1 MSSPG
6 RRDLKPGRRRPEP
19 EVWLG
24 LRGRGRPWRQAVVAA
39 AAPGRELRV
48 EPARHGSGEPKPGC
62 RPLPAIG
69 SPARVLAQGR
79 GRSPVPM
86 QAPRCSHAEALLEL
100 PVRPAP
106 AALRRPLARL
116 PKDPRRWSKPAAGRS
131 FSLRPGLASPPAV
144 RSWSMRQQPASRSP
158 VALLLAAAPSQAA
171 RLRSAALLLAA
182 APSQAARLRSAAPSQ
197 AARLRSAAG
206 SQAAQSWLSRRAA
219 QLPATPKPAG
229 RSWRQAER
237 SRRRRGSLPD
247 VAQLAPASTRT
258 VSALREGPA
267 AGNRRRRKLRAAT
280 PASCA
285 RSEALAA
292 RYRSASAS
300 RRRAVPWAA
309 RSAAPTSSVQRSGSA
324 LDRRRSPPGQEPS
337 GPRRGRA
344 SAWAPQTSARF
355 RLRPRQL
362 RPRAGW
368 PEPTTALPSA
378 WEGPLSARTRG
389 SPGGLRF
396 PAVSG
401 PRSPLRPPPAE
412 GARVL
417 SADRRQASPEAAP
430 APSGPA
436 VAGLFP
442 VDPLGGQSI
451 AAAAT
456 PQRVG
461 NATRIRS

>member
-6 RRDLKPGRRRPEP
+6 RRDLKPSRRRPEP

-24 LRGRGRPWRQAVVAA
+24 LRGRGPPWRQAVVAA
-39 AAPGRELRV
+39 AAPGRELLV
-48 EPARHGSGEPKPGC
+48 EPARRGSEEPKPGC

-79 GRSPVPM
+79 RRSPAPM
-86 QAPRCSHAEALLEL
+86 KAPRCSHAEALLEL

-106 AALRRPLARL
+106 APAPAALQRPVARV
-116 PKDPRRWSKPAAGRS
+116 PKDQRRWSKLAGGRS
-131 FSLRPGLASPPAV
+131 FSPRRGLASPPAV
-144 RSWSMRQQPASRSP
+144 RSWSMRQQPAAGLQAARLRSAAP
-158 VALLLAAAPSQAA
+158 LLAAAPSQAA
-171 RLRSAALLLAA
+171 G
-182 APSQAARLRSAAPSQ
+182 SQAARLRSAE
-197 AARLRSAAG
+197 RSPAT
-206 SQAAQSWLSRRAA
+206 QPWLSRRAA
-219 QLPATPKPAG
+219 QLPATPEPAG

-237 SRRRRGSLPD
+237 SWRRGSLPD
-247 VAQLAPASTRT
+247 VAPLAPASTRT
-258 VSALREGPA
+258 VSAPREGPA

-292 RYRSASAS
+292 RCRSASAS
-300 RRRAVPWAA
+300 QRRAASSAA
-309 RSAAPTSSVQRSGSA
+309 RSAAPTSSAQPSGSA
-324 LDRRRSPPGQEPS
+324 LDRRPSPPGQEPS

-344 SAWAPQTSARF
+344 SAWAPPTSARF
-355 RLRPRQL
+355 RLRPRAL
-362 RPRAGW
+362 RLRAGW
-368 PEPTTALPSA
+368 PEPTRALPSA

-417 SADRRQASPEAAP
+417 SGDRS
-430 APSGPA
+430 
-436 VAGLFP
+436 
-442 VDPLGGQSI
+442 
-451 AAAAT
+451 
-456 PQRVG
+456 
-461 NATRIRS
+461 